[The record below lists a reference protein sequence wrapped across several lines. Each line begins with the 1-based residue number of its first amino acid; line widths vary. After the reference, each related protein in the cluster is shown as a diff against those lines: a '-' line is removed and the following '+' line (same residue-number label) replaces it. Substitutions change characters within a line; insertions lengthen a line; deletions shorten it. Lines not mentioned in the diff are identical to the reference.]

1 MKKKVEKTM
10 KSTLYL
16 GFKGH
21 NNSSGILVNLLSG
34 QHSLL
39 TNSYAGLKRDID
51 KLIADCDE
59 VYLFGVDKSL
69 SDSFR
74 IEQYA
79 EKEGKQLATILD
91 LDMIEKRISASDIK
105 CTISKKATHY
115 LCNEAYWYLLEK
127 YNGRAVLIHIPTI
140 KHFSEITPFVF

>member
-21 NNSSGILVNLLSG
+21 NNSSGILVNSLSG

-51 KLIADCDE
+51 KLIADYDE

-79 EKEGKQLATILD
+79 EKEGKQLVTMLD
-91 LDMIEKRISASDIK
+91 INEIVNRLSASGIK
-105 CTISKKATHY
+105 CTVSKKVTHY
-115 LCNEAYWYLLEK
+115 FCNEAYWHLLAK
-127 YNGRAVLIHIPTI
+127 YKGRAVLIHIPTI

>member
-1 MKKKVEKTM
+1 M

-21 NNSSGILVNLLSG
+21 NNSSEILVNSLSG

-39 TNSYAGLKRDID
+39 TNSYTGLERDID
-51 KLIADCDE
+51 KLIEDYEE
-59 VYLFGVDKSL
+59 VYLFGADKSL

-91 LDMIEKRISASDIK
+91 LNEIEKLLSASGIK

-127 YNGRAVLIHIPTI
+127 YKGRAVLIHIPTI
-140 KHFSEITPFVF
+140 KHFSDISSLVF

>member
-1 MKKKVEKTM
+1 M
-10 KSTLYL
+10 
-16 GFKGH
+16 
-21 NNSSGILVNLLSG
+21 NSLSG

-51 KLIADCDE
+51 KLIADYDE

-79 EKEGKQLATILD
+79 EKEGKQLATMLD
-91 LDMIEKRISASDIK
+91 INEIVNRLSASGIK
-105 CTISKKATHY
+105 WTVSKKVTHY
-115 LCNEAYWYLLEK
+115 FCNEAYWHLLEK